1 VKSGWQ
7 AVTKKPLT
15 YEQIVQVCQKIN
27 ERYLPDE
34 EAFLQTVHERLSGN
48 TPSMLNMFQTLLAAV
63 DDEIQKI
70 EQQVEIKPTC
80 AKGCAYCCYFPIIVT
95 EAEAKLMMEYVH
107 QLPFKEREKI
117 VQHLKRY
124 FNEFESKIEE
134 VSLLDWE
141 EETFKEEYMA
151 SQLPCPFLDRQT
163 NTCYVYGVRPIPC
176 RTYLNYGH
184 PQVCAQSYIPKE
196 PFSYEFFYEYY
207 MNALHDFVQEQ
218 ISNGKDVGLN
228 YPDDLFI
235 FDYLPIWLKNFF
247 ENDV

>member
-1 VKSGWQ
+1 VQ
-7 AVTKKPLT
+7 AMTKKPLT
-15 YEQIVQVCQKIN
+15 YEQIVEICQKIN

-34 EAFLQTVHERLSGN
+34 EAFWQAVHERLSGRA
-48 TPSMLNMFQTLLAAV
+48 PSVLDMFQTLLTVV

-70 EQQVEIKPTC
+70 EQKAEIAPTC

-117 VQHLKRY
+117 VQHLQKY
-124 FNEFESKIEE
+124 FHEFDSKIEE

-163 NTCYVYGVRPIPC
+163 NTCYVYEVRPIPC

-184 PQVCAQSYIPKE
+184 PQVCAQSYLPKE

-207 MNALHDFVQEQ
+207 MSVFHEWIQERMVEGEE
-218 ISNGKDVGLN
+218 ISFT
-228 YPDDLFI
+228 YPNDMFI
-235 FDYLPIWLKNFF
+235 FDYLPNWLKNFL
-247 ENDV
+247 EHDV